1 MGTAYLLLFANTTDS
16 CFKFVEFI
24 MADTNSQYD
33 LIIKECQDIFL
44 KKTQD
49 YGTAWRVL
57 REISIVDQVYI
68 KAQRIR
74 NIQETGQ
81 QKVGNIGD
89 DIRSEFIGII
99 NYSIIGL
106 IQLELTEND
115 PEELTVAEVGTLYYK
130 YFVAA
135 KTLMQSKNH
144 DYGEAWRNM
153 SQESFADLILMKLQR
168 MRQIVSNKGETIISE
183 GLDANFYDMI
193 NYAVFALILM
203 DEPTQT

>member
-1 MGTAYLLLFANTTDS
+1 M
-16 CFKFVEFI
+16 I
-24 MADTNSQYD
+24 PDTNQQYD
-33 LIIKECQDIFL
+33 SIIRQCEDIFL
-44 KKTQD
+44 KKTRD

-57 REISIVDQVYI
+57 RPISIVDQVYI
-68 KAQRIR
+68 KAQRVR
-74 NIQETGQ
+74 NIQQKGE

-106 IQLELTEND
+106 IQLQLSDND
-115 PEELTVAEVGTLYYK
+115 PEELEVDTVQTLYHK
-130 YFVAA
+130 YSVEA
-135 KTLMQSKNH
+135 KALMESKNH

-153 SQESFADLILMKLQR
+153 SQESFVDLILMKLQR
-168 MRQIVSNKGETIISE
+168 MRQIISNKGQTLISE

-203 DEPTQT
+203 GESK

>member
-1 MGTAYLLLFANTTDS
+1 MTNTDS
-16 CFKFVEFI
+16 
-24 MADTNSQYD
+24 QYEQ
-33 LIIKECQDIFL
+33 IIKECTDIFL
-44 KKTQD
+44 KKTRD
-49 YGTAWRVL
+49 YGTSWRVL
-57 REISIVDQVYI
+57 RAISIVDQIYI

-106 IQLELTEND
+106 IQMQLTEND
-115 PEELTVAEVGTLYYK
+115 PEELEVNEAEALYRK
-130 YFVAA
+130 YFAAA

-153 SQESFADLILMKLQR
+153 SQESFVDLILMKLQR
-168 MRQIVSNKGETIISE
+168 MRQIVSNKGMTIISE

-193 NYAVFALILM
+193 NYAAFALILM
-203 DEPTQT
+203 SEPNLP